1 MCESFSAS
9 RFQLPAS
16 QQEHAL
22 KIKEIQTQ
30 IVDSRQVINLTR
42 KNLTDFLTE
51 FTNEKHNAGFSYIE
65 FLKHYVAKE
74 RSIYTSMNHLKP
86 SGSVY
91 VGFCWI
97 PTALV

>member
-1 MCESFSAS
+1 MLFLKPL
-9 RFQLPAS
+9 FHFLKVIFII
-16 QQEHAL
+16 HFAL
-22 KIKEIQTQ
+22 FFK
-30 IVDSRQVINLTR
+30 VINLTR
-42 KNLTDFLTE
+42 KNLMDFLTE

-91 VGFCWI
+91 VGKIEKLFI
-97 PTALV
+97 NQIYF